1 MIQRLVLFI
10 AAVVLLRLPPLL
22 FDRQLR
28 EAAIAV
34 DMERL
39 AWLRRMRALVSLVVY
54 VLLGAWLYFLPDY
67 NFGHWKHW
75 LAWAVLIGA
84 LMYGF
89 FEMWT
94 ARSPAANARYAMRLS
109 KGKDI

>member
-10 AAVVLLRLPPLL
+10 VAVVLLRLPPLV
-22 FDRQLR
+22 FSRGLR
-28 EAAIAV
+28 EAAIAA

-39 AWLRRMRALVSLVVY
+39 ARLRRGRGLVSLVVY
-54 VLLGAWLYFLPDY
+54 LLLGVWLYFLPDY

-84 LMYGF
+84 LMYGV
-89 FEMWT
+89 FEVWR
-94 ARSPAANARYAMRLS
+94 AGSPAANARYAMRLVE
-109 KGKDI
+109 GK